1 MKTLYEELTR
11 PPRHRWLAFLQGVI
25 YAVVG
30 LYMMFAPVVSY
41 LALSVIFSVSIL
53 VNGVLEIVYA
63 AGNRHMPNWGWRLGG
78 GVIDLLIGVF
88 LIVYPLISV
97 EVIPVL
103 MAFWLLF
110 RGLAVIGDAID
121 MRRYSALRC
130 VTFTVLGVL
139 AIVCALFML
148 WMPAIGILYALYIVS
163 TAFFVIGLFKIAG
176 SFERSCRCCD
186 EKCEEKKE

>member
-1 MKTLYEELTR
+1 
-11 PPRHRWLAFLQGVI
+11 VI

-30 LYMMFAPVVSY
+30 LYMMFTPVVSY
-41 LALSVIFSVSIL
+41 LALSVVFSVSIL
-53 VNGVLEIVYA
+53 VNGVLEVIYA

-88 LIVYPLISV
+88 LIVYPFISV

-130 VTFTVLGVL
+130 VTFTVLGVV
-139 AIVCALFML
+139 AIICALFML
-148 WMPAIGILYALYIVS
+148 WQPAIGIIYALYIVS
-163 TAFFVIGLFKIAG
+163 SAFFVIGIFKIVG
-176 SFERSCRCCD
+176 SFERNCSCPD
-186 EKCEEKKE
+186 PKEQ

>member
-1 MKTLYEELTR
+1 
-11 PPRHRWLAFLQGVI
+11 
-25 YAVVG
+25 
-30 LYMMFAPVVSY
+30 
-41 LALSVIFSVSIL
+41 
-53 VNGVLEIVYA
+53 
-63 AGNRHMPNWGWRLGG
+63 MPNWGWRLGG

-163 TAFFVIGLFKIAG
+163 TAFFVIGLFKIVG
-176 SFERSCRCCD
+176 SFERTCRCCD